1 MTLGVKLKKWFRE
14 LTSKRV
20 LAAGIFLILVTA
32 ATVQT
37 SQSFSVYAASS
48 TTNAKADQDGVDI
61 VVIQSEAFMD
71 ISRIK
76 EMSFSKAPLTYFKK
90 WQKLSQYGEMRVPVN
105 GGMTCN
111 SEFEFL
117 TGVRQDAIAYNPYV
131 TLIAPNEDK
140 VNSLP
145 WLLKANGYATT
156 AIHPY
161 ERTYFNRDQVYPKL
175 GIDQFIS
182 MESIK
187 NPKKIGYWIS
197 DKTSFELVSAQ
208 LGKSAKN
215 QFIFNV
221 TVQNHAPFTYKP
233 ANDLIKISSKAIISD
248 LERTS
253 LQNYAT
259 GLYYTDQSLNAF
271 LEQIKKRSKRT
282 IVVFYGDHQP
292 PKNHKSFANMEFF
305 KIKGYYTTDYL
316 IFDNKDQ
323 LNKGKKD
330 LSLIQLRYEIEDLL
344 TLTNDSALGIFNR
357 VEGLI
362 QYDAMDKGL
371 MKQFYEEENFKLIE
385 SN

>member
-1 MTLGVKLKKWFRE
+1 MVFGVNLIKWFLK
-14 LTSKRV
+14 LTAKK
-20 LAAGIFLILVTA
+20 LLVTVMLTLLMTVA
-32 ATVQT
+32 AVQAPLPAKSFATVPPT
-37 SQSFSVYAASS
+37 NTIVDQS
-48 TTNAKADQDGVDI
+48 GVDI

-71 ISRIK
+71 ITKIK
-76 EMSFSKAPLTYFKK
+76 EMSFSKAPLNYFKK

-111 SEFEFL
+111 SEFELL

-131 TLIAPNEDK
+131 TLIAPKDDK

-161 ERTYFNRDQVYPKL
+161 ERTYFNRDLVYPKL
-175 GIDQFIS
+175 GIDQFVSI
-182 MESIK
+182 EGIK

-197 DKTSFELVSAQ
+197 DKTSFDLVSAQ

-221 TVQNHAPFTYKP
+221 TVQNHAPFTYKS
-233 ANDLIKISSKAIISD
+233 ANDLIKITSKAIIND

-282 IVVFYGDHQP
+282 IVIFYGDHQP
-292 PKNHKSFANMEFF
+292 AKTHKSFANMAFF
-305 KIKGYYTTDYL
+305 KSKGYYITDYL
-316 IFDNKDQ
+316 IYDNKDQ
-323 LNKGKKD
+323 IKKGRKD
-330 LSLIQLRYEIEDLL
+330 LSLIQLRYEIEDMALL
-344 TLTNDSALGIFNR
+344 TTDSALGIFNR
-357 VEGLI
+357 KEGLL
-362 QYDAMDKGL
+362 QYDTMDRSL
-371 MKQFYEEENFKLIE
+371 MKQFYEEENFKLNE
-385 SN
+385 